1 MMMMTRAAG
10 GADLSALLGPRPTT
24 TSSRKTWIAVL
35 SVALAAHLGAGLFL
49 YYQKFELAAQ
59 APATPETPRTIVVL
73 ERPFIKPEVK
83 LDAPTPAAAP
93 PLHWPDNV
101 IETDVPPLVA
111 TPSPVT
117 TVDTGPVF
125 TVTEPATSTTPGTVA
140 APAEPPRA
148 PSVITNPDW
157 IQRPTGAQL
166 MRAYPTSALE
176 QGLAGSAT
184 LNCSVRVDGTLT
196 DCGIS
201 DETPARKGFGRAAL
215 SLSRQFKMS
224 PRTVDGAPVDGA
236 RVSVAIRFNVVD

>member
-24 TSSRKTWIAVL
+24 MSSRKTWIAVL

-49 YYQKFELAAQ
+49 YHQKFELAAT
-59 APATPETPRTIVVL
+59 APTAREVPPTLVVL
-73 ERPFIKPEVK
+73 ERPIIKPEVK
-83 LDAPTPAAAP
+83 PDTPAPAAAP

-117 TVDTGPVF
+117 TPDTGPVF
-125 TVTEPATSTTPGTVA
+125 TITEPATSTTPGDAVA
-140 APAEPPRA
+140 PPSPPRA
-148 PSVITNPDW
+148 PSVINNPDW
-157 IQRPTGAQL
+157 IKRPTADQL
-166 MRAYPTSALE
+166 MRAYPPAALD

-184 LNCSVRVDGTLT
+184 LNCSVRVDGTLN
-196 DCGIS
+196 DCQVS
-201 DETPARKGFGRAAL
+201 NETPERKGFGRAAL
-215 SLSRQFKMS
+215 SLSRQFRMS

-236 RVSVAIRFNVVD
+236 RVAVAIRFNVTD

>member
-10 GADLSALLGPRPTT
+10 GANLSALLGPRPTT
-24 TSSRKTWIAVL
+24 MSSRKTWIAVL

-59 APATPETPRTIVVL
+59 PAAAPEVPPTIVVL
-73 ERPFIKPEVK
+73 ERPIIKPEVK
-83 LDAPTPAAAP
+83 PDTPRPAAAP

-111 TPSPVT
+111 HPSPVT

-125 TVTEPATSTTPGTVA
+125 TITEPATSTTPGDVVA
-140 APAEPPRA
+140 PPAPPRA

-157 IQRPTGAQL
+157 IQRPTADQL
-166 MRAYPTSALE
+166 MRAYPNLALDR
-176 QGLAGSAT
+176 GVSGSAS
-184 LNCSVRVDGTLT
+184 LNCSVRVDGTLA
-196 DCGIS
+196 DCQVS
-201 DETPARKGFGRAAL
+201 NETPARMGFGRAAL
-215 SLSRQFKMS
+215 SLARQFKMS

-236 RVSVAIRFNVVD
+236 RVSVAIRFNVTD